1 MTPIDIIVGGALGVM
16 SIGIVS
22 IIIIAMNNV

>member
-16 SIGIVS
+16 GIGIVS